1 MISTNLLENG
11 IKVIIE
17 ETDETYY
24 NGLQLQILPDGRIRQ
39 GCFMKPE
46 PWALLD
52 EKHTIFKFCIYTD
65 DRTLEDSS

>member
-1 MISTNLLENG
+1 MCKEGKGDS
-11 IKVIIE
+11 
-17 ETDETYY
+17 
-24 NGLQLQILPDGRIRQ
+24 Q

>member
-1 MISTNLLENG
+1 MYDKKEQE
-11 IKVIIE
+11 KK
-17 ETDETYY
+17 D
-24 NGLQLQILPDGRIRQ
+24 QKQ

-46 PWALLD
+46 PRALLD